1 MFELKKLSPD
11 AVEAAHKRALHY
23 RLLNQPQL
31 AESICRDVLAIS
43 PDDEESLVTLVL
55 CLCDQF
61 GMEGGGAVTEPMEL
75 VGRLSDGYKR
85 HYYRG
90 LICER
95 RASAQLVRGGPAS
108 GEVAWEWYRRAMDH
122 YEQAEA
128 LRPAGNDD
136 AILRWNTCARIVNG
150 RADVRPAHE
159 DQTVSLLE

>member
-90 LICER
+90 LI
-95 RASAQLVRGGPAS
+95 
-108 GEVAWEWYRRAMDH
+108 
-122 YEQAEA
+122 
-128 LRPAGNDD
+128 
-136 AILRWNTCARIVNG
+136 
-150 RADVRPAHE
+150 
-159 DQTVSLLE
+159 